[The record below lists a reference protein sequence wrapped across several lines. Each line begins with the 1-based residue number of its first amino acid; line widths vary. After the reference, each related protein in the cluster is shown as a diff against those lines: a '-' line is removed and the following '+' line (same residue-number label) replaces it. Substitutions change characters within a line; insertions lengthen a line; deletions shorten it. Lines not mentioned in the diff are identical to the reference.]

1 MEFLSGHQEDKFNI
15 VIDTTDYEFDY
26 AKVKILNSIHKNLI
40 FKIPPNPEIYK
51 KFQEYGIKYYF
62 GYEYAATNFRF
73 LEQLVKMGVS
83 AIYIADDLC
92 YNLKRVRQ
100 ACDHFGVEL
109 R

>member
-51 KFQEYGIKYYF
+51 KFQEY
-62 GYEYAATNFRF
+62 
-73 LEQLVKMGVS
+73 
-83 AIYIADDLC
+83 
-92 YNLKRVRQ
+92 
-100 ACDHFGVEL
+100 
-109 R
+109 